1 MKYDAFC
8 HINNLNEQDGV
19 YPWNYVM
26 VTGLNETL
34 GTITFKG
41 AKRKNAEEEDFGD
54 EITMN
59 ANIFMEQVV
68 KYHMLQVFNPEILRG
83 SSLLK
88 YYIVDRTLYLQR
100 LEEENH
106 VFVEKYAGDNT
117 ERTFQYTLVID
128 YREPTNTKH
137 KYTFDLGDFM
147 GYFVDHHK
155 DIEKTFDYILKK
167 IRKKIKSVP
176 ELYCLSQKEQAW
188 LEKAVEK
195 ELNYLIY
202 EVME

>member
-1 MKYDAFC
+1 MKYNNFK
-8 HINNLNEQDGV
+8 HINELNRKDGV
-19 YPWNYVM
+19 YPWNYLEI
-26 VTGLNETL
+26 TGIDEVQ
-34 GTITFKG
+34 GTINFKKVNG
-41 AKRKNAEEEDFGD
+41 QKDVKK
-54 EITMN
+54 EIFTMN
-59 ANIFMEQVV
+59 GNIFVEQLI
-68 KYHMLQVFNPEILRG
+68 KYHILCVVNPEALKD
-83 SSLLK
+83 SSFVN
-88 YYIVDRTLYLQR
+88 YYIVDRTLFLQR

-117 ERTFQYTLVID
+117 ERTFKYTLVID

-147 GYFVDHHK
+147 EFFFKHDNDV
-155 DIEKTFDYILKK
+155 EKTFNYILKK

-176 ELYCLSQKEQAW
+176 ELYCLTQKEQAW

-202 EVME
+202 DVMK

>member
-1 MKYDAFC
+1 MKYNNFK
-8 HINNLNEQDGV
+8 HINELNRNDGV
-19 YPWNYVM
+19 YPWNYVEI
-26 VTGLNETL
+26 TGINEAQ
-34 GTITFKG
+34 GTINFKKVNG
-41 AKRKNAEEEDFGD
+41 KKDVKEEIF
-54 EITMN
+54 TMSGN
-59 ANIFMEQVV
+59 VFMEQVV

-88 YYIVDRTLYLQR
+88 FYIVDRTIFLQR

-117 ERTFQYTLVID
+117 ERTFKYTLVID

-147 GYFVDHHK
+147 EFFFKHDNDV
-155 DIEKTFDYILKK
+155 EKTFNYILKK

-176 ELYCLSQKEQAW
+176 ELYCLTQKEQAW

-195 ELNYLIY
+195 ELNYLFY